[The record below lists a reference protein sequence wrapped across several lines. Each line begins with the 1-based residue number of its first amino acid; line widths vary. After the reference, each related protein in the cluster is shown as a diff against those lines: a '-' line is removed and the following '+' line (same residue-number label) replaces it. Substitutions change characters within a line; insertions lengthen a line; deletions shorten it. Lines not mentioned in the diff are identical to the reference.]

1 MSTAEPK
8 NFDGLSINIEDAAS
22 NIEKLLGAAIVLLD
36 AREDDSK
43 AKDRGI
49 IEFAWDYLQYVL
61 DDIKNKNI
69 TR

>member
-43 AKDRGI
+43 AKGRGI
-49 IEFAWDYLQYVL
+49 IEFAWEYLQYVL

-69 TR
+69 T